1 MTEEQ
6 QRLALGGIALEVTDA
21 YERARD
27 AREREDAWGES
38 ESAAEE
44 WLSAV
49 LQEYQ
54 SGTGELQQVI
64 SPLRQFLT
72 ARFSHLQAIHDLNV
86 ALLNLSVTTGQ
97 EGFEARPSSQ
107 CARQAP
113 AAQSDASVAA
123 PVDAS
128 AEEEDELARILR
140 EAQSAPAASVDAGTP
155 PAADAP
161 PARDA
166 TPARPRVNPA
176 APPRRP

>member
-38 ESAAEE
+38 EAAAEE

-64 SPLRQFLT
+64 APLRQFLT
-72 ARFSHLQAIHDLNV
+72 ARFSHLQAMHDLNGS
-86 ALLNLSVTTGQ
+86 LLNLAVTTGQ
-97 EGFEARPSSQ
+97 EGFDARPSPR

-113 AAQSDASVAA
+113 ALQGDASVVA

-140 EAQSAPAASVDAGTP
+140 EAQSAPGETVDAGAPTGGDVP
-155 PAADAP
+155 PT
-161 PARDA
+161 RDVS
-166 TPARPRVNPA
+166 PARPRVNPA
-176 APPRRP
+176 APVRRP